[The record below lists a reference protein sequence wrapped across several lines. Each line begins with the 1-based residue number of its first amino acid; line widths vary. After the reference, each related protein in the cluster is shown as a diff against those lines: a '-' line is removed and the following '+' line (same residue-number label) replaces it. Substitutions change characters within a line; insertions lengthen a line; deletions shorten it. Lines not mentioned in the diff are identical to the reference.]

1 MIKWKIIF
9 SFLREKILLLYKK
22 ERKDMRKAVILS
34 AFLFALNVSAQTP
47 VLIDTLN
54 ETQKKILA
62 DEYTKR
68 KEDFLSHLN
77 VQASSKETKRVKS
90 IFGDAY
96 DDIIKSIGKNELFSS
111 SPLNQY
117 LNSILADIKK
127 KNPAIPEI
135 NILVSREFEANAYN
149 VGEGTI
155 ILNQYLLS
163 DLDNEDE
170 LAYAICHEIAH
181 QYRNH
186 VLNSILSFAKKDNSN
201 EMKTKVRELKRQR
214 YNNRTEAENLLKD
227 IAYKNSKENR
237 KKEMEADSLGY
248 VFYSQLGRSK
258 QQPVKT
264 LVHLKDSD
272 YEGDSLTLKDYKKL
286 FSAPELHF
294 NAKWFS
300 MDDYGAYHYKESTKF
315 NTDSLRT
322 HPNMDERIEHLKK
335 AFPQFLNKPKSD
347 EAATVS
353 QEFNKW
359 HNNAM
364 YQNVYNEYAAKHY
377 GNSLYEALKL
387 YNRKPTPFLKKMI
400 GQNFEK
406 LYEAQKKYRL
416 NRYVSQVNVHRYTD
430 SFNLFCTFI
439 NNLRLDDFK
448 AFSDYF
454 SKENSR

>member
-1 MIKWKIIF
+1 MKKVIIF
-9 SFLREKILLLYKK
+9 S
-22 ERKDMRKAVILS
+22 
-34 AFLFALNVSAQTP
+34 AFFFALNISAQTP

-54 ETQKKILA
+54 EAQKKILQ
-62 DEYTKR
+62 DEYTKK
-68 KEDFLSHLN
+68 KENLLSNLPL
-77 VQASSKETKRVKS
+77 QTSSKETKRVKT

-96 DDIIKSIGKNELFSS
+96 DDLIKSIDKNELFDN

-117 LNSILADIKK
+117 LNSILADIKE

-149 VGEGTI
+149 VGGGTI
-155 ILNQYLLS
+155 IFNQYLLS

-170 LAYAICHEIAH
+170 LTYIICHEIAH

-186 VLNSILSFAKKDNSN
+186 VLNSILNFVKKDNSD
-201 EMKTKVRELKRQR
+201 ELKSKVRELKHQR

-237 KKEMEADSLGY
+237 KKEIEADSLGY
-248 VFYSQLGRSK
+248 IFYSQLGRNK
-258 QQPVKT
+258 QQPVQT
-264 LVHLKDSD
+264 LIKLKNSN
-272 YEGDSLTLKDYKKL
+272 YEDDSLTLKDYKKL
-286 FSAPELHF
+286 FSASELHF

-335 AFPQFLNKPKSD
+335 AFPQFLDKPKPN
-347 EAATVS
+347 EAVTVS

-359 HNNAM
+359 HNNAL
-364 YQNVYNEYAAKHY
+364 YQNVYNEYTAKHY

-406 LYEAQKKYRL
+406 LYDAQKKYRL

-448 AFSDYF
+448 AFADYF
-454 SKENSR
+454 SKED